1 MKTIEIKDFIR
12 ILILEL
18 NRERESYVYY
28 VDSYNNEYFYIDE
41 FGRLATYQNIYQKFP
56 LRFHKVLLLDKAN
69 IEQLEK
75 EIYTL
80 YKRLTFKI
88 PRAKKNITYYFIN
101 SSFEVIEVE
110 EENVYFDNTL
120 YDKFNYFTSKEEAE
134 KYARKLQQFLIESR
148 KEEYIKGE

>member
-1 MKTIEIKDFIR
+1 MKEIKIKDFIT
-12 ILILEL
+12 IKLLQFK
-18 NRERESYVYY
+18 SDVWVYF
-28 VDSYNNEYFYIDE
+28 VDYYNEKYFYIDE
-41 FGRLATYQNIYQKFP
+41 FGRLATHQNIYQKFP

-120 YDKFNYFTSKEEAE
+120 YDKFNYFTSKEEAQKCAGILCKTLRE
-134 KYARKLQQFLIESR
+134 LR
-148 KEEYIKGE
+148 KEYYLKGE

>member
-148 KEEYIKGE
+148 KEEYLKGE

>member
-148 KEEYIKGE
+148 KEEYLKGQ

>member
-88 PRAKKNITYYFIN
+88 EKAEPNTNYYFITCD
-101 SSFEVIEVE
+101 FGVGELR
-110 EENVYFDNTL
+110 ENNHNVDNNF
-120 YDKFNYFTSKEEAE
+120 YKNFNYFTSKVEAK
-134 KYARKLQQFLIESR
+134 KYAKKLQQFLIESR
-148 KEEYIKGE
+148 KEEYLKGE